1 MYFYYKLEYFIVGF
15 IEFII
20 IMLDVYLNIKLTDS
34 NKSCQD
40 CMTMT
45 RYIFHFK
52 QKNIDMQLISMKSN
66 WIFNKAKF

>member
-1 MYFYYKLEYFIVGF
+1 MYFYYKLGYFIVGF

-20 IMLDVYLNIKLTDS
+20 SMLDVYLNIKLTDS
-34 NKSCQD
+34 NKSCRD
-40 CMTMT
+40 RMTMT
-45 RYIFHFK
+45 RYIYHSK

>member
-15 IEFII
+15 IEFTI

-40 CMTMT
+40 RMTMT
-45 RYIFHFK
+45 RYIFNFK
-52 QKNIDMQLISMKSN
+52 QKNIDMQ
-66 WIFNKAKF
+66 